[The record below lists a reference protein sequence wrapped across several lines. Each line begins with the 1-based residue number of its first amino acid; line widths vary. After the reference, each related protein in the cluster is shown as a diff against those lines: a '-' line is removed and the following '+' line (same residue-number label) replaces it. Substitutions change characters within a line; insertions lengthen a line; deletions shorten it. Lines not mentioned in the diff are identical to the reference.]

1 MHAYTTIRRVEHAY
15 KTLTQPHTNAESRP
29 IWNNKATASS
39 RNAMQNMSRDA
50 SGKRQNEEKVHTRI
64 TNEMMQNGE
73 MANKLNE

>member
-1 MHAYTTIRRVEHAY
+1 
-15 KTLTQPHTNAESRP
+15 
-29 IWNNKATASS
+29 
-39 RNAMQNMSRDA
+39 MQNMSRDA